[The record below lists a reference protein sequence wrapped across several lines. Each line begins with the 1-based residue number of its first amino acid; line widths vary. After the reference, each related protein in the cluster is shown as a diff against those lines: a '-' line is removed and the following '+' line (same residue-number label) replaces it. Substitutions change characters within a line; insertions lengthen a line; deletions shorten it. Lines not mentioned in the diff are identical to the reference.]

1 MMRPDETMTPVEE
14 ISPAG
19 FEERRSQ
26 GELWQ
31 LLDVREAWELDVAR
45 LAGTIHIPMAEVPAR
60 LDELDRALPL
70 AVLCHGGVRSWRV
83 ASFLQ
88 QAGFAPI
95 ANITGGIDRWSQD
108 VDPTIA
114 RY

>member
-1 MMRPDETMTPVEE
+1 MRPDETMVPVEE
-14 ISPAG
+14 ISPAR
-19 FEERRSQ
+19 FEERRNQ

-45 LAGTIHIPMAEVPAR
+45 LPHAIHIPMAEIPGR
-60 LDELDRALPL
+60 LDELDREVPL
-70 AVLCHGGVRSWRV
+70 AVLCHGGVRSARV
-83 ASFLQ
+83 AGFLQ